1 MLLMI
6 LLYFYLIKHLADYP
20 FLSIAG
26 FNTFGFLTMVLTAYN
41 AISLMSNNNNN
52 NNDNNNNNNNDNNN
66 NNVNINEGNNKGE
79 IEDPNNMVNLPAAPG
94 GRRIRLARSLI
105 KQNKTSAEADC
116 RHKEAQQ
123 LLSSIVLDV
132 VKLLSTIEKICLHDD
147 SMIAFHCLPQL
158 FCEMNKR
165 RREVSRALFPH
176 YYCSYNR
183 ENKGTKGNGKN
194 TRKWDANQN
203 GILLLEI
210 VAIGI
215 VQACGN
221 DTNSGSKLLLQRLLR
236 WSMEMDID
244 VKCNSFSKYKCV
256 FQDFS

>member
-1 MLLMI
+1 
-6 LLYFYLIKHLADYP
+6 
-20 FLSIAG
+20 
-26 FNTFGFLTMVLTAYN
+26 MVLTAYN

-94 GRRIRLARSLI
+94 GRSIRLTRSLI
-105 KQNKTSAEADC
+105 KQNKTNAEASCED
-116 RHKEAQQ
+116 KEAQP
-123 LLSSIVLDV
+123 LMSSIVLDV
-132 VKLLSTIEKICLHDD
+132 LKLLSTIEKICLHDD
-147 SMIAFHCLPQL
+147 DMIAFHCWPQL
-158 FCEMNKR
+158 FCAMNKR
-165 RREVSRALFPH
+165 RQEVSRALFPH
-176 YYCSYNR
+176 HYFRHNGES
-183 ENKGTKGNGKN
+183 KGTKVNGKN
-194 TRKWDANQN
+194 NRKWDANQK

-221 DTNSGSKLLLQRLLR
+221 DTNSGSKLMLQRLLR

-244 VKCNSFSKYKCV
+244 VKCNSFSEYECV

>member
-1 MLLMI
+1 
-6 LLYFYLIKHLADYP
+6 
-20 FLSIAG
+20 
-26 FNTFGFLTMVLTAYN
+26 MVLTAYN

-52 NNDNNNNNNNDNNN
+52 NNDNNNNDKNNNNN

-94 GRRIRLARSLI
+94 GRRMRLTRSLI
-105 KQNKTSAEADC
+105 KPNKTNTEVGCED
-116 RHKEAQQ
+116 KESQP

-132 VKLLSTIEKICLHDD
+132 LKLLSTIEKICLHDD

-158 FCEMNKR
+158 FCAMNKR
-165 RREVSRALFPH
+165 RREVTRALFPH
-176 YYCSYNR
+176 YYFLRNR
-183 ENKGTKGNGKN
+183 ENKGTKANGKN
-194 TRKWDANQN
+194 NRKWDANQN

-221 DTNSGSKLLLQRLLR
+221 DTNSGSKLLLQRQLR
-236 WSMEMDID
+236 WLMEINID
-244 VKCNSFSKYKCV
+244 DKCNSFSEYKCV

>member
-1 MLLMI
+1 
-6 LLYFYLIKHLADYP
+6 
-20 FLSIAG
+20 
-26 FNTFGFLTMVLTAYN
+26 MVLTAYN

-94 GRRIRLARSLI
+94 GRRIRLTRSLI
-105 KQNKTSAEADC
+105 KPNKTNTEVGCED
-116 RHKEAQQ
+116 KEAQS
-123 LLSSIVLDV
+123 LLSSIVLDIL
-132 VKLLSTIEKICLHDD
+132 KLLSTIEKICLHDD
-147 SMIAFHCLPQL
+147 SMIVFHCLPQL
-158 FCEMNKR
+158 FCAMNKR
-165 RREVSRALFPH
+165 RREVTRALFPH
-176 YYCSYNR
+176 YYFLRNR
-183 ENKGTKGNGKN
+183 ENKGTKANGKN
-194 TRKWDANQN
+194 NRKWDANQN

-221 DTNSGSKLLLQRLLR
+221 DTNSGSKLLLQRQLR
-236 WSMEMDID
+236 WLMEMDID
-244 VKCNSFSKYKCV
+244 DKCNSFSEYKCV

>member
-1 MLLMI
+1 
-6 LLYFYLIKHLADYP
+6 
-20 FLSIAG
+20 
-26 FNTFGFLTMVLTAYN
+26 MVLTAYN
-41 AISLMSNNNNN
+41 AISLMSNNDNN

-94 GRRIRLARSLI
+94 GRLFRLTRSLI
-105 KQNKTSAEADC
+105 KPNKTNAEASCHD
-116 RHKEAQQ
+116 KEAQL
-123 LLSSIVLDV
+123 LLSTIVLDV
-132 VKLLSTIEKICLHDD
+132 LKLLSTIQKICLHDD

-158 FCEMNKR
+158 FCAMNKR

-176 YYCSYNR
+176 YYFRHNR
-183 ENKGTKGNGKN
+183 ENKAAKVNGKN

-221 DTNSGSKLLLQRLLR
+221 DTNSGSKMLLKRLLR
-236 WSMEMDID
+236 SSIRMDID
-244 VKCNSFSKYKCV
+244 FRCHSFSEYKCV

>member
-1 MLLMI
+1 
-6 LLYFYLIKHLADYP
+6 
-20 FLSIAG
+20 
-26 FNTFGFLTMVLTAYN
+26 MVLTAYN

-94 GRRIRLARSLI
+94 GRRIRLTRSLI
-105 KQNKTSAEADC
+105 KQNKTNAEVGCED
-116 RHKEAQQ
+116 KESQP

-132 VKLLSTIEKICLHDD
+132 LKLLSTIEKICLHDD

-158 FCEMNKR
+158 FCAMNKR
-165 RREVSRALFPH
+165 RREVTRALFPH
-176 YYCSYNR
+176 YYFLRNR
-183 ENKGTKGNGKN
+183 ENKGTKANGKN
-194 TRKWDANQN
+194 NRKWDANQN

-221 DTNSGSKLLLQRLLR
+221 DTNSGTKLLLQRQLR
-236 WSMEMDID
+236 WLMEMDID
-244 VKCNSFSKYKCV
+244 DKCNSFSEYKCV